1 MTTTRFMPAW
11 QRVVI
16 AALAVGGALV
26 FVLPLWWSIV
36 WASWH
41 TSEIF
46 SFPPKFLPGPYL
58 IDNLARVQDRLGI
71 WRAFLNSIIVTGLS
85 VTGALFFCSLAGFA
99 FAKYRFRL
107 RDAFFY
113 ILLAT
118 LAVPGQ
124 ITAIPLFV
132 LMARLGWIDTY
143 QGVLL
148 PGLVPAF
155 GVFLMRQSSQEAVPD
170 EVIEAARI
178 DGANELRVFFQIGLP
193 NLLPHMAALGIFL
206 FAGSWGSLFW
216 PLIVLRST
224 EMFTL
229 PVALSSIIGAYEQP
243 YDLLLAG
250 SLLAVLPPL
259 VLFFALQRFFVKSL
273 VAGAFR

>member
-1 MTTTRFMPAW
+1 MTANRYMPWW
-11 QRVVI
+11 QRILIGAI
-16 AALAVGGALV
+16 AIGGCLI

-41 TSEIF
+41 TGEIF

-58 IDNLARVQDRLGI
+58 LENLARVQERLGI
-71 WRAFLNSIIVTGLS
+71 WRAFLNSLIVTG
-85 VTGALFFCSLAGFA
+85 VGTAGALFFCSLAGFA

-107 RDAFFY
+107 REAFFY

-118 LAVPGQ
+118 MAVPGQ
-124 ITAIPLFV
+124 ITAIPLFIIMV
-132 LMARLGWIDTY
+132 RLGWVDTY
-143 QGVLL
+143 QGVIL

-155 GVFLMRQSSQEAVPD
+155 GVFLMRMSAEEAIPD
-170 EVIEAARI
+170 ELLEAARI
-178 DGANELRVFFQIGLP
+178 DGANELQIYFQVALP
-193 NLLPHMAALGIFL
+193 NLLPHMAALSIFL
-206 FAGSWGSLFW
+206 FVGSWGSLFW
-216 PLIVLRST
+216 PIIVLRTTS
-224 EMFTL
+224 MFTL
-229 PVALSSIIGAYEQP
+229 PVALSSIIGSYGNP

-259 VLFFALQRFFVKSL
+259 LLFFATQRFFVKSL